1 MGEIPIVIVKPAV
14 KPKQGDVR
22 AMVLPGGGD
31 LTTRVWASMRVKINS
46 LVKWQALGARETSAA
61 TDAITQLEDFATGEG
76 EVMEHIWKDVPEK
89 EALQIKVETIF
100 LIDSFGNREKYNADD
115 LLKLMDRRCRQS
127 LERGKQ
133 KAKEAL
139 EERISK
145 ALLNGAGA
153 AHRMTAVDHALPP
166 LRLTVKKQLTTG
178 PHPREWGANCEA
190 FQKNIASYFI
200 QLRKKIS

>member
-1 MGEIPIVIVKPAV
+1 MV

-31 LTTRVWASMRVKINS
+31 LTTRVWASMKVKINS
-46 LVKWQALGARETSAA
+46 LVKWQALGSRTTSAA
-61 TDAITQLEDFATGEG
+61 TDAINQLEEFTVGSSG
-76 EVMEHIWKDVPEK
+76 LLEHIWKDVPEK

-100 LIDSFGNREKYNADD
+100 LIDAFEKKEPYNAND
-115 LLKLMDRRCRQS
+115 LQKLVDLRTKRS
-127 LERGKQ
+127 LETGKQ

-145 ALLNGAGA
+145 ALLNGAGP

-166 LRLTVKKQLTTG
+166 LRLTIEKQLTTG
-178 PHPREWGANCEA
+178 PHPRD
-190 FQKNIASYFI
+190 
-200 QLRKKIS
+200 